1 MPTRASRKFEFIDH
15 TGDIGVRVFGENLS
29 ALFQHAAQALFHII
43 TDPKTIREKES
54 RKVSV
59 QAKGREELFV
69 SWLNEFVYLFDTN
82 GYLFGRFEILD
93 LDEHLIEAMVYGET
107 YEEGRHPIY
116 RTIKSATYHQLQITQ
131 GKGGAWEAQVIFDL

>member
-1 MPTRASRKFEFIDH
+1 M
-15 TGDIGVRVFGENLS
+15 GVRVFGENLS
-29 ALFQHAAQALFHII
+29 ALFQHGAEAFFHII

-54 RKVSV
+54 RKVYV

-93 LDEHLIEAMVYGET
+93 LDDHFIQAIVYGET
-107 YEEGRHPIY
+107 YEEGWHPIY
-116 RTIKSATYHQLQITQ
+116 HTIKGATYHQLQIDQ
-131 GKGGAWEAQVIFDL
+131 VKGGWEAQVIFDL